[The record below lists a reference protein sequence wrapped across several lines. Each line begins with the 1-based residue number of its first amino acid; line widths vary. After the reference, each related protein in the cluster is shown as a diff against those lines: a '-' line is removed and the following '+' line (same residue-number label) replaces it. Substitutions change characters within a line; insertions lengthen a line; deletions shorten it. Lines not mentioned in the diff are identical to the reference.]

1 MSAYL
6 TMIRHK
12 AAVRTLLLLNGEV
25 LYVETLVD
33 ELLDHSLSQCDR
45 QQLAKKVY
53 QDLKRLERDLKN
65 LENYSEGRL
74 QSNIDYVLQK
84 VSNLKYWIELT
95 SMAV

>member
-1 MSAYL
+1 
-6 TMIRHK
+6 MIRHK
-12 AAVRTLLLLNGEV
+12 AAVRTLLLLNCEV

-33 ELLDHSLSQCDR
+33 ELLDQSLSQCDR

-74 QSNIDYVLQK
+74 QSNIDYLLQK
-84 VSNLKYWIELT
+84 VSNLKYWTQLT
-95 SMAV
+95 AMAA